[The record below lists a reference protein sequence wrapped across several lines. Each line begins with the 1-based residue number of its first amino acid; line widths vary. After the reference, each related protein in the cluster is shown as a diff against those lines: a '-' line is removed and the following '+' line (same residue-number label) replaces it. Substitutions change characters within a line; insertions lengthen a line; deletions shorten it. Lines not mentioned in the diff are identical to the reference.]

1 MFKEGEEVM
10 ARWPGSSLFFKAKVS
25 YVRPEDNEYDV
36 EYENGTVYTIK
47 AKDVYKQDSSVMK
60 KTGRGRS
67 KSRGRS
73 PARAK
78 STKSAK
84 KDTVDSAKV
93 EKPKES
99 KKEPEEYKKSTV
111 ETKVLKAETPTRI
124 SKRIA
129 AKAISDAFSDDE
141 SEKVK
146 LAPNPELPDARG
158 RKRGWSWEWVWAVL
172 FMVLGPAII
181 VSLHTLCNKSCKLAM
196 PVLSR
201 DLKTYWD
208 LPSFL
213 SVFAFGQVVDALSFL
228 PIGAKISGHRMNGF
242 VSLLLLLSA
251 VPALVYFKVPLT
263 VVKTKYFTLMTSTI
277 LHSYLAATFAF
288 IAARWSTK
296 SNLNSKG
303 NTGNPLVDLFNGR
316 EMNPKH
322 LGMDWKLNTL
332 RFSMIS
338 LAVLNVL
345 LVTENILSSGGKV
358 SPTLVLAS
366 SFQVLYAMDALFFEE
381 YFFQSHDSMNS
392 GLGWSL
398 LSSYMFFPFL
408 ATLVT
413 RYLTLNSVVLPWY
426 VLAAI
431 GLVNALGYVIYRSS
445 ETQRCEFAK
454 NPSNPALAHLETLAA
469 PGNKKMIVSGWW
481 GLVRHPNY
489 LGEILMTWSW
499 VLPAVSSLGK
509 TALVPYYLPVMTTL
523 MLVVRAHQ
531 INNRN
536 KRKYGSAWTTYTD
549 KVRSNIIPCVY

>member
-251 VPALVYFKVPLT
+251 MPALVYFKVPLT

>member
-1 MFKEGEEVM
+1 
-10 ARWPGSSLFFKAKVS
+10 
-25 YVRPEDNEYDV
+25 
-36 EYENGTVYTIK
+36 
-47 AKDVYKQDSSVMK
+47 
-60 KTGRGRS
+60 
-67 KSRGRS
+67 
-73 PARAK
+73 
-78 STKSAK
+78 
-84 KDTVDSAKV
+84 
-93 EKPKES
+93 
-99 KKEPEEYKKSTV
+99 
-111 ETKVLKAETPTRI
+111 
-124 SKRIA
+124 
-129 AKAISDAFSDDE
+129 
-141 SEKVK
+141 
-146 LAPNPELPDARG
+146 
-158 RKRGWSWEWVWAVL
+158 
-172 FMVLGPAII
+172 
-181 VSLHTLCNKSCKLAM
+181 
-196 PVLSR
+196 
-201 DLKTYWD
+201 
-208 LPSFL
+208 
-213 SVFAFGQVVDALSFL
+213 
-228 PIGAKISGHRMNGF
+228 MNGF

>member
-99 KKEPEEYKKSTV
+99 KKEPEVYKKSTV